1 MSIYYVKLF
10 DIIRNTNSY
19 RTKKIGYKEKNHND
33 LENYAYSLLA
43 EGDF

>member
-19 RTKKIGYKEKNHND
+19 RTKKIGYKEKIRND
-33 LENYAYSLLA
+33 LENYAYSLLT